1 MKLEDIKI
9 VDQNLMSNVTD
20 YDDYSKLDIAI
31 IGMAFEFPQANTAEQ
46 FWDNLVNGKSSIRS
60 LPTNRK
66 EDTEK
71 YFSGFL
77 NKAMQENKGGYLDH
91 IDYFDYDFLILLPMR
106 LLL

>member
-46 FWDNLVNGKSSIRS
+46 FWDNLVNGKSRYDHYRQI
-60 LPTNRK
+60 
-66 EDTEK
+66 EK
-71 YFSGFL
+71 KILKNIFL
-77 NKAMQENKGGYLDH
+77 V
-91 IDYFDYDFLILLPMR
+91 F
-106 LLL
+106 

>member
-77 NKAMQENKGGYLDH
+77 NKQCKKIREDT
-91 IDYFDYDFLILLPMR
+91 
-106 LLL
+106 

>member
-46 FWDNLVNGKSSIRS
+46 LC
-60 LPTNRK
+60 L
-66 EDTEK
+66 
-71 YFSGFL
+71 FL
-77 NKAMQENKGGYLDH
+77 QN
-91 IDYFDYDFLILLPMR
+91 
-106 LLL
+106 